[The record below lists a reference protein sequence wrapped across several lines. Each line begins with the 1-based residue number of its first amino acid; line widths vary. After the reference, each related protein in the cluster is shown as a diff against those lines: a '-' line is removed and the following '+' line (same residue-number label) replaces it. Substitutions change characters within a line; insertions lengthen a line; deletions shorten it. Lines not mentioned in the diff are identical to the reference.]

1 MTQFELKFE
10 DYDEPNKHG
19 VFADCEAILLTTGK
33 KSNSNHRA
41 ASIAEIRVA
50 FTSLGFAWGIS
61 LAMTTGGVGYLP
73 NQFHVTSKRVAESRI
88 SAIQSAAKEIQ
99 SVLDRDFSKDK
110 LAPMVRNWLAE
121 VAA

>member
-1 MTQFELKFE
+1 MTQFELKFD

-19 VFADCEAILLTTGK
+19 VFADCEAISLTVGK
-33 KSNSNHRA
+33 KSSANHRA

-61 LAMTTGGVGYLP
+61 LIMSNGGVSYLP
-73 NQFHVTSKRVAESRI
+73 NQVDVVSQRVTDSRI
-88 SAIQSAAKEIQ
+88 SAIQNAAKEIQ
-99 SVLDRDFSKDK
+99 SVLERDFAKDK
-110 LAPMVRNWLAE
+110 LAPMVRNWLTE